1 MKTITFIVIVLF
13 LGAAVSAQTP
23 QSFRYQAVAHD
34 NSGNILANQSISF
47 RISILSGSVSGTI
60 AYSEIH
66 TGLSTNVFGLVE
78 LEIGKGTPLTGIFS
92 SIEWGN
98 NLYFVKVEMD
108 PNGGTAYQTLSTS
121 QLLSVPYAL
130 HSKTVETGDNWG
142 TQVVVSNATLSGSGT
157 TTQPLTIA
165 DNAVTS
171 AKILDG
177 TITGAKIAQQSATSG
192 QVLKWNGTV
201 WSPANE
207 LWTETNG
214 NIFRNSGKVGI
225 GATNPQAILDV
236 RSKTTLGG
244 IYTESAGGWSFH
256 ANSYGSSGVSVAAL
270 TDGGTAVNAESPGLA
285 AKLCSTAD
293 NAAAYFN
300 GNVFMMG
307 GKVGVGVTNP
317 QAIFDV
323 RSKTT
328 LGGIYTESAGGWSFH
343 ANSYGSNGVSVAA
356 LTDGGTAV
364 KAESSGLQARLCS
377 STENAAGYFSG
388 NVFMMGGK
396 VGVGVTNPQAILDVR
411 SKTTLGG
418 IYTESAGGWSFH
430 ANSYGSNG
438 ISVAALTDGGTAV
451 NAESPGMSAKLC
463 STADNAAGY
472 FSGNVYVNY
481 GKLDHP

>member
-328 LGGIYTESAGGWSFH
+328 LGGI
-343 ANSYGSNGVSVAA
+343 
-356 LTDGGTAV
+356 
-364 KAESSGLQARLCS
+364 
-377 STENAAGYFSG
+377 
-388 NVFMMGGK
+388 
-396 VGVGVTNPQAILDVR
+396 
-411 SKTTLGG
+411 
-418 IYTESAGGWSFH
+418 
-430 ANSYGSNG
+430 
-438 ISVAALTDGGTAV
+438 
-451 NAESPGMSAKLC
+451 
-463 STADNAAGY
+463 
-472 FSGNVYVNY
+472 
-481 GKLDHP
+481 